1 MSSHVASL
9 LQRRGGVDPATSHL
23 YLTNRLA
30 QFNDSAFLVASFP
43 PGTALDTALAAT
55 RYHDSQSTDD
65 LLALLRLEARD
76 GNVAAAEV
84 LQQHGH

>member
-9 LQRRGGVDPATSHL
+9 LQRRGGVDPATAHQ
-23 YLTNRLA
+23 YLRNRLA

-43 PGTALDTALAAT
+43 PGTPLDTALAAV
-55 RYHDSQSTDD
+55 RYHDSQATDD

-76 GNVAAAEV
+76 GNFAAAEV
-84 LQQHGH
+84 LQKHGD

>member
-1 MSSHVASL
+1 MSSHIASL
-9 LQRRGGVDPATSHL
+9 LQRRGGIDASTAHQ

-30 QFNDSAFLVASFP
+30 QFSDSAFLIASFP
-43 PGTALDTALAAT
+43 PGTALDTALAAV

-65 LLALLRLEARD
+65 LVALLRLEARD
-76 GNVAAAEV
+76 GNLAAAEV

>member
-1 MSSHVASL
+1 MSSHIASL
-9 LQRRGGVDPATSHL
+9 LQRRGGVDPTTAHQ

-30 QFNDSAFLVASFP
+30 QFSDSAFLVASFP
-43 PGTALDTALAAT
+43 PGTPLDTAQAAV

-65 LLALLRLEARD
+65 LLALLRLEARY
-76 GNVAAAEV
+76 GNLAAAEK

>member
-1 MSSHVASL
+1 MSSRIESL
-9 LQRRGGVDPATSHL
+9 LQRRGGVDPATADQ

-43 PGTALDTALAAT
+43 PGTALDTAMAAV

-65 LLALLRLEARD
+65 HSPCCAWRRGTAILRLPKC
-76 GNVAAAEV
+76 
-84 LQQHGH
+84 